1 MIWLLKPILS
11 IVEEFIRP
19 ILIVGLVFLFLNI
32 TEIYTVKDLV
42 FDLFGLVI

>member
-1 MIWLLKPILS
+1 MIWLLKPILN

-19 ILIVGLVFLFLNI
+19 ILIIALVILFLNV
-32 TEIYTVKDLV
+32 TEIYTVKDLA